1 MKIIPF
7 DLYRKVILILLVA
20 GIYASMRYVVFGS
33 VYWAHIPVYILNK
46 TMAVAAVFTL
56 LLSAIGNFKNDNKM
70 ARDWGT
76 ISLHLALYH
85 VGLSFLILT
94 PEYYKYWFWEG
105 KLTFWSEINLTF
117 GAFST
122 YCYIMLFVTRAGT
135 PHMATFKLLASFA
148 AGVHIFVMAYNSW
161 FNPQWW
167 PGYIPPVSL
176 WSFIF
181 TLAAFVIYMK
191 LQDIK
196 K

>member
-7 DLYRKVILILLVA
+7 TLYRKVLLILLVA
-20 GIYASMRYVVFGS
+20 GVYASLRYVVFGG

-56 LLSAIGNFKNDNKM
+56 FLSALGNFKNDKDM

-85 VGLSFLILT
+85 VGLSLLILT
-94 PEYYKYWFWEG
+94 PEYYKYWFWQG
-105 KLTFWSEINLTF
+105 KLTFLSEINLTF
-117 GAFST
+117 GVFST
-122 YCYIMLFVTRAGT
+122 YCYIMLFMTRAKT
-135 PHMATFKLLASFA
+135 THMAVFKLLASVS
-148 AGVHIFVMAYNSW
+148 AGVHIFAMAYGTW
-161 FNPQWW
+161 FKPQWW
-167 PGYIPPVSL
+167 HGYMPPVSL

-181 TLAAFVIYMK
+181 TLAAFLIYLK

-196 K
+196 